1 MEEITIV
8 RKRSHV
14 WTALLVILL
23 LAVILLA
30 VVWLM
35 GSDARTD
42 VGWNEIIEFGRRTIN
57 GTA

>member
-35 GSDARTD
+35 GSDVRTD
-42 VGWNEIIEFGRRTIN
+42 VGWNEIIEFGRRNIN

>member
-8 RKRSHV
+8 RKRSHI
-14 WTALLVILL
+14 WTALLVILV

-30 VVWLM
+30 AVWFM
-35 GSDARTD
+35 GSVRTD
-42 VGWNEIIEFGRRTIN
+42 VGWNEIIEFGRRNIN